1 MHQMKPLVILFA
13 LSICAESIFAQID
26 EYEAFRQQQKQ
37 LFDRSAANQQ
47 AQYDAYRSALNERY
61 ALFMAAAW
69 EQLSAQPA
77 IEAPR
82 EHTVQPIVYEMSNQD
97 TALSSDAFLD
107 FIPIL
112 FNREVVQLPEPAK
125 PAEPIAPIQ
134 PKTVPHQ
141 LVSVA
146 FYGTLLSVPFP
157 THEEWNISGIS
168 EKHLSKLWTQLSD
181 SQYDITIRGAL
192 DVREGLNLCDW
203 GYMQM
208 LQTVCEQRYGRTNNA
223 VLMQAYLMTQSGY
236 KIRLGYSGDRLYLL
250 VASSYHILSMA
261 YFMVDGDKFY
271 PINCPTNELAICK
284 ASFDA
289 EQPLSLQIA
298 SEQRLATESSP
309 IRTLRSKDGL
319 SVAIQQNKNLVDF
332 YNHYPSA
339 YIDDNIYTRWAV
351 YANTPLDPTMADALY
366 PSLRTAIAGMSQRD
380 AVNRLLHFVQ
390 TAFAYEY
397 DEKVWGGDRA
407 FFAEETLYYPYADC
421 EDRAVLFSRLVRD
434 LCALEVVLLYY
445 PGHLAAAVQ
454 FTEDVAGDYLLY
466 DHRRYVVCDPTY
478 IGAPV
483 GRTMPGLNNQE
494 AQVILL

>member
-1 MHQMKPLVILFA
+1 
-13 LSICAESIFAQID
+13 
-26 EYEAFRQQQKQ
+26 
-37 LFDRSAANQQ
+37 
-47 AQYDAYRSALNERY
+47 
-61 ALFMAAAW
+61 
-69 EQLSAQPA
+69 
-77 IEAPR
+77 
-82 EHTVQPIVYEMSNQD
+82 
-97 TALSSDAFLD
+97 
-107 FIPIL
+107 
-112 FNREVVQLPEPAK
+112 
-125 PAEPIAPIQ
+125 
-134 PKTVPHQ
+134 
-141 LVSVA
+141 VA

-157 THEEWNISGIS
+157 THENWHITEIS

-250 VASSYHILSMA
+250 VASSYHILSMS

-271 PINCPTNELAICK
+271 PINCPTKELAICK

-309 IRTLRSKDGL
+309 TRTLRSKDGL

-332 YNHYPSA
+332 YNHYPSS

-351 YANTPLDPTMADALY
+351 YANTPLDPTMAEALY
-366 PSLRTAIAGMSQRD
+366 PSLRTAIAGLSQRD
-380 AVNRLLHFVQ
+380 AVNRLLGFVQ

-434 LCALEVVLLYY
+434 LCGLEVVLLYY

-483 GRTMPGLNNQE
+483 GRTMPGMNNQE